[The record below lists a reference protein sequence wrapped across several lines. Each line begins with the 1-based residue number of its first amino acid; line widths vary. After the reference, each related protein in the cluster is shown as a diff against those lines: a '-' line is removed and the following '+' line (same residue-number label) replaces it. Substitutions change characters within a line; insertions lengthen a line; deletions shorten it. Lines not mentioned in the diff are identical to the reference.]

1 MKNFLADGIVPSSSS
16 LYTLFHSAIYN
27 SVITVYCIV
36 LYCITYT
43 STLRTV
49 TKRPRTKRS
58 IAKHYK
64 ITKRPMS
71 DNSFIVDAMFLFSYL
86 VVSFFF

>member
-16 LYTLFHSAIYN
+16 LYTLFHSVIYN
-27 SVITVYCIV
+27 SVITV
-36 LYCITYT
+36 YCITYT